1 MDQTVVYAT
10 ETFLRDELAKATLRI
25 GELEESHVNLARRSY
40 VDSIDK
46 DRLVEGMQDWTL
58 EALKNAQITESEAE
72 EISEIMGFD
81 LTKEFGLEVTVVYS
95 ITVNATDEESA
106 QNLIDDIDFDTVSY
120 GQEVTYLSSIVDRVD
135 I

>member
-10 ETFLRDELAKATLRI
+10 ETFLRDELAKATVRI